1 MTQDA
6 LTDFRA
12 AMLAAGLTPPDAIHA
27 DGRIHRFLEGDK
39 RGNKNGWY
47 VLHLDRRPAGAFG
60 SWRVGVTQTWCADGQ
75 PMSRAERADIQA
87 LIAAA
92 RRQNEAE
99 TRQRHE
105 AAQRTACA
113 WWQNAEPAS
122 PEHAYL
128 ARKCA
133 QPHGLRQL
141 DGRLLVP
148 LQDRHGL
155 LWNLQRIDPAGG
167 KLFMPG
173 GRVSGMFSAIGDLSA
188 PRLILVCEGW
198 ATAAT
203 LHEETGHPVL
213 AAMNRGNLRAVAEAA
228 RHAWAGA
235 DLIIAADNDRFTA
248 GNPGVTD
255 ATAAAKATG
264 ARLLVPQFA
273 DDEPGSDFNDLAA
286 LRRQKGASDDRAGC

>member
-1 MTQDA
+1 MTDA
-6 LTDFRA
+6 LDAFRN
-12 AMLAAGLTPPDAIHA
+12 AMLDAGLTPPDAIHA
-27 DGRIHRFLEGDK
+27 DGRMHRFHVEGDK
-39 RGNKNGWY
+39 RGSKNGWY
-47 VLHLDRRPAGAFG
+47 VLHIDRRPSGAFG
-60 SWRVGVTQTWCADGQ
+60 SWRAGATQTWSADGQ
-75 PMSRAERADIQA
+75 PMSRAERADINA

-92 RRQNEAE
+92 RRQNEVEA
-99 TRQRHE
+99 RQRHE
-105 AAQRTACA
+105 ATQRTVCA
-113 WWQNAEPAS
+113 WWQNADPAD

-128 ARKCA
+128 VKKGVK
-133 QPHGLRQL
+133 PHGLRQL

-228 RHAWAGA
+228 RHAWPGA
-235 DLIIAADNDRFTA
+235 DLIIAADNDRHTA

-255 ATAAAKATG
+255 ATAAAKAVG

-286 LRRQKGASDDRAGC
+286 LRRQRRQA